1 MTLEEAKKQIRP
13 VDQEAVCAA
22 QKRWD
27 SIAKPLHSLGKM
39 EKIVMQIAGIT
50 GSADV
55 RLDKRALVAM
65 CADNGVVEEGVTQT
79 GQEVTAIV
87 AENFLK
93 GDTSACVMCRQCG
106 TDVFPVDVG
115 MASDT
120 KVPSDLKV
128 MMGTRNMTKEP
139 AMTYEE
145 AVQGIEAGIE
155 MVRRLKEQGYRLI
168 ATGEMGIG
176 NTTTSSAVAS
186 VLLNRSVEEMTGRGA
201 GLSGEGLKRKIDA
214 IKRAVKL
221 NEPDPFDPV
230 DVLAKV
236 GGLDIAGMAGVF
248 MGGAVY
254 RIPVVIDG
262 FISCVAA
269 LVAQRISPLTKDY
282 MIASH
287 VSREPAAAMI
297 LEALEKEAVLHG
309 EMCLGEGSGAV
320 ALFPFIDMGLAVYE
334 SMRSEERRVGKECRS
349 RWSPYH

>member
-39 EKIVMQIAGIT
+39 EKIVMHIAGIT

-93 GDTSACVMCRQCG
+93 GDTSACVMCRQCR

-334 SMRSEERRVGKECRS
+334 SMSTFEEIKVEQ
-349 RWSPYH
+349 YEELV

>member
-334 SMRSEERRVGKECRS
+334 SMSTFEEIKVEQ
-349 RWSPYH
+349 YEELV